1 MKELNE
7 THENLNEKKSNKYTY
22 DPIEELELKVNKSDK
37 EDYEEIIKLL
47 TVILPYPGHE
57 LG

>member
-7 THENLNEKKSNKYTY
+7 THENLQVSKANKYAY

-37 EDYEEIIKLL
+37 EDYE
-47 TVILPYPGHE
+47 
-57 LG
+57 